1 MMKLDEQEGVSS
13 DAAYK
18 GRPLLRDQ
26 VISSRVETL
35 QSLCAKRQ
43 SEGLPETRG
52 AWSKPRRTMRQKEP
66 KVNKYSHEHFSLKM
80 KGMCKNTQTHEPAAY
95 QSLMLP
101 GEYSPHRHPLPQLQG
116 QSYRHPLPQNSRDI
130 PHRHPL
136 PQLQG
141 QPHRHHRP
149 WLWSPHST

>member
-1 MMKLDEQEGVSS
+1 MMKLDEQEDVSS

-18 GRPLLRDQ
+18 GRPLPRDQ
-26 VISSRVETL
+26 VTSSRVETL
-35 QSLCAKRQ
+35 QSLRAKRQ

-52 AWSKPRRTMRQKEP
+52 AWSKPRTVWQEEP
-66 KVNKYSHEHFSLKM
+66 TVNKYPHEHFSLKM
-80 KGMCKNTQTHEPAAY
+80 EGVCTNIQTHEPAAY

-101 GEYSPHRHPLPQLQG
+101 AEYS
-116 QSYRHPLPQNSRDI
+116 